1 MRLVFI
7 FILLQ
12 HCVYSQTNNAYKHPR
27 SDGFYFYDNGLDTI
41 VFLPEA
47 NEMQVQAI
55 KLMQDQ
61 GLLSKHQKFTHEDSI
76 ARNNEGTTII
86 DCIAFFNDTGGTEL
100 GTLYRSDTFINYFI
114 ATINRRKA
122 VATFNLNANMGSD
135 DTKALINFDK
145 TTLISDMHFIN
156 DSTFTF
162 VIGRGVDY
170 LAKKY
175 SCIMRHDNLNVKELN
190 YMDTTFVYYDHNYF
204 FIPFNNIPSDL
215 LRLKKVKK

>member
-41 VFLPEA
+41 VLLPEA
-47 NEMQVQAI
+47 NEMQVQTI

-61 GLLSKHQKFTHEDSI
+61 GLLSKNQKFTHEDSI
-76 ARNNEGTTII
+76 ARNSQGTTTI
-86 DCIAFFNDTGGTEL
+86 DCIAFFNDTSGTEL
-100 GTLYRSDTFINYFI
+100 RTLYRNDTFINFFI
-114 ATINRRKA
+114 TTVNRRKA
-122 VATFNLNANMGSD
+122 VAACNLNANISSD
-135 DTKALINFDK
+135 DVKALINFDK
-145 TTLISDMHFIN
+145 TTLFSDMHFIN

-162 VIGRGVDY
+162 VIGKEVDY

-175 SCIMRHDNLNVKELN
+175 NCIMRHDSLNVKELN
-190 YMDTTFVYYDHNYF
+190 YLDTTFVYYDRNYV
-204 FIPFNNIPSDL
+204 FIPFNNIPPDL
-215 LRLKKVKK
+215 LKLKK